1 MTTLKEMPEEC
12 RPREKAVKLGINSL
26 GIDELIAI
34 LLRTGYKN
42 NSVKIVANRLLSEL
56 NSFQNI
62 ENLSINR
69 IASIKGVGLTKAITI
84 LAAIELGNRLNYNTN
99 LKKININNTRSVY
112 EYLKADFLKLNQEQ
126 FIVLLLD
133 SKKKVIDKKVIFKGD
148 LNSVNVHPREIF
160 KYAILNSAASIIV
173 SHNHPSG
180 DTFPSKQDVKITRE
194 LVKIGVLIQIP
205 IIDHL
210 IIGNNTYYS
219 FYENGDLDEKK

>member
-26 GIDELIAI
+26 GNDELIAI

>member
-12 RPREKAVKLGINSL
+12 RPREKALKLGINSL
-26 GIDELIAI
+26 GNDELIAI

-99 LKKININNTRSVY
+99 LKKININNSRSVY

-133 SKKKVIDKKVIFKGD
+133 NKKKIIDKKVIFKGD

-180 DTFPSKQDVKITRE
+180 DTFPSKQDMKITRE